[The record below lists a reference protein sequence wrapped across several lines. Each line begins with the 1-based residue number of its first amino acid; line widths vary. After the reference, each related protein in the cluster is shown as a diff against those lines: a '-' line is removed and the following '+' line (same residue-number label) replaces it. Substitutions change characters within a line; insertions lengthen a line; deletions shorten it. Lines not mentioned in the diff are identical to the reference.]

1 MGNDAFEGFG
11 VELIQE
17 IAKFLSRDQKTPESE
32 YVDTISQSNVP
43 EFNYTLKWVDDGAY
57 GSKNEDTGAW
67 NGMLGEVLE
76 NVSTTLSTP
85 HYIKSCVS
93 RKLTSPSLI

>member
-1 MGNDAFEGFG
+1 M
-11 VELIQE
+11 LIQ
-17 IAKFLSRDQKTPESE
+17 
-32 YVDTISQSNVP
+32 YHNVP

-76 NVSTTLSTP
+76 NVSRYTTRHAPLDLD
-85 HYIKSCVS
+85 IKSCVS
-93 RKLTSPSLI
+93 RKLTSPSLT

>member
-1 MGNDAFEGFG
+1 M
-11 VELIQE
+11 LIQNH
-17 IAKFLSRDQKTPESE
+17 
-32 YVDTISQSNVP
+32 NVP

-76 NVSTTLSTP
+76 NVSTTRHAP
-85 HYIKSCVS
+85 QFHIIKSCVC
-93 RKLTSPSLI
+93 RKLTSPSLT